1 MLSAHKEEKKLHVVS
16 SRPNAATLAGFGK
29 VLNSIQGLQQRL
41 GDFSVDDVDKATE
54 NVRTLSLRLSQ
65 LQSKIR
71 RLTEISESIAVVRTA
86 VDRASNE
93 TSELIKLESFDKPLH
108 LQAIVQASK
117 LIRFPKVTK
126 IGNATTKIPSL
137 KTIGTEPKIN
147 LPSLEPRTAKPAAP
161 HSNATEPSAPPKTE
175 IEIESPS
182 LVKKVVIQDL
192 TVIAAPVQTSSGD
205 DQQTQSEKI
214 APELLIEQPSVDSWQ
229 LSPTPEVEIYTP
241 AFEMRNYEA
250 PARQPL
256 IQPLDEAS
264 SDKEGKALV
273 PESSDF
279 DQRLLDDLIK
289 NYGEFAATPNL
300 PAAIEPVESS
310 TAKAN
315 KQEAQPAPKP
325 RHEFI
330 KTTLPSVKNEGELD
344 RQLKKLIKDYGEY
357 DLYSH
362 QSPINLKTGVIAAFL
377 LLGAVLSG
385 FYFFSAPKAAD
396 PPQGSF
402 TTQST
407 SDSSSGAGTPANV
420 NGLSAEKAGPADFR
434 KSAEAADAGLVPDK
448 TSIKRKK

>member
-16 SRPNAATLAGFGK
+16 SRPNAPTLAGFGK

-41 GDFSVDDVDKATE
+41 EDFSVDDVDKATE

-65 LQSKIR
+65 LQGKIHT
-71 RLTEISESIAVVRTA
+71 LTEISESIAAVRTA

-126 IGNATTKIPSL
+126 IGNDTSKIPSL
-137 KTIGTEPKIN
+137 DTIATEPKIN
-147 LPSLEPRTAKPAAP
+147 IPSPEPLTAKPAAS
-161 HSNATEPSAPPKTE
+161 HSNAAEPSAPAKTE

-182 LVKKVVIQDL
+182 PEKTVAIQDL
-192 TVIAAPVQTSSGD
+192 TVIAAPVKTSLGD
-205 DQQTQSEKI
+205 DQQAQSEKV
-214 APELLIEQPSVDSWQ
+214 APELVTEQPSVDSWQ
-229 LSPTPEVEIYTP
+229 LSQTEVENYTP
-241 AFEMRNYEA
+241 AFEMRNYKA

-256 IQPLDEAS
+256 IQPLEDAAIESEA
-264 SDKEGKALV
+264 KVLV
-273 PESSDF
+273 PVTTAF

-300 PAAIEPVESS
+300 PAAIKPAENSA
-310 TAKAN
+310 TKAN
-315 KQEAQPAPKP
+315 KQETQAAPKP
-325 RHEFI
+325 RHDEFI

-377 LLGAVLSG
+377 LLVAVLSG
-385 FYFFSAPKAAD
+385 FYFFSAPKAAY
-396 PPQGSF
+396 PPHGSF
-402 TTQST
+402 TTQPVA
-407 SDSSSGAGTPANV
+407 DSSGAGTPANL
-420 NGLSAEKAGPADFR
+420 NSLSAEKAGPADFN
-434 KSAEAADAGLVPDK
+434 KSAEAAEAGLVPDK
-448 TSIKRKK
+448 TSTKRKK